1 MYKTIETIQPE
12 TKH

>member
-1 MYKTIETIQPE
+1 MYKTIDTIQPE